1 MSKGWDSMLEFDFL
15 GKYWP
20 MFLQGS
26 ELTLIIS
33 IIGVVIGFLIG
44 LLLVL
49 MRMSQLKVLN
59 WIARIYVSIVRGTP
73 SMIQVL
79 LIYYILSK
87 TLPIP
92 QVQVLGSG
100 LDRIIPGALA
110 LGLNSGAYTSEIF
123 RSGIISI
130 PAGQTEAGLSLG
142 MSRRDTLF
150 EIVLPQALRNT
161 LPAMG
166 NEFITLIKESSVLFY
181 IGVQEVTAEALG
193 VGGTLYNFIPPLIVA
208 AVIYFVIT
216 QALAL
221 LLNWLETRMSKK
233 YTVSH

>member
-1 MSKGWDSMLEFDFL
+1 MFDFSFL

-20 MFLQGS
+20 LFMQGAS
-26 ELTLIIS
+26 LTLVIS
-33 IIGVVIGFLIG
+33 VIGVIMGFLIG
-44 LLLVL
+44 LLLVI
-49 MRMSQLKVLN
+49 MRMSNVKVIQ

-87 TLPIP
+87 SLPIP
-92 QVQVLGSG
+92 QTQLLGSG

-123 RSGIISI
+123 RSGVISI
-130 PAGQTEAGLSLG
+130 PEGQTEAGLSLG
-142 MSRRDTLF
+142 LSRHDTLF

-161 LPAMG
+161 LPAMA

-181 IGVQEVTAEALG
+181 IGVQEVTSEALG

-208 AVIYFVIT
+208 AIIYFVIT
-216 QALAL
+216 QLLAL
-221 LLNWLETRMSKK
+221 LLNALENQMSKK

>member
-1 MSKGWDSMLEFDFL
+1 MFDFL
-15 GKYWP
+15 GHYWP
-20 MFLQGS
+20 MFLQG
-26 ELTLIIS
+26 TLQTLLIS
-33 IIGVVIGFLIG
+33 IIGVIIGFLVG
-44 LLLVL
+44 LLMTL
-49 MRMSQLKVLN
+49 MRMSSVKPVS

-73 SMIQVL
+73 SMIQVML
-79 LIYYILSK
+79 VYYFLSK
-87 TLPIP
+87 TLPLP
-92 QVQVLGSG
+92 DVQVLGSG

-142 MSRRDTLF
+142 MSQRQTMF
-150 EIVLPQALRNT
+150 SIILPQALRNT

-193 VGGTLYNFIPPLIVA
+193 VGGTLYNFIPPLLVA
-208 AVIYFVIT
+208 AAIYFVIT
-216 QALAL
+216 QALSF
-221 LLNWLETRMSKK
+221 LLNYMENKMSKK
-233 YTVSH
+233 YTVAG

>member
-1 MSKGWDSMLEFDFL
+1 MFDFSFL

-20 MFLQGS
+20 LFMQGAS
-26 ELTLIIS
+26 LTLVIS
-33 IIGVVIGFLIG
+33 VIGVIMGFLIG
-44 LLLVL
+44 LLLVI
-49 MRMSQLKVLN
+49 MRMSNVKVIQ

-87 TLPIP
+87 SLPIP
-92 QVQVLGSG
+92 QTQLLGSG

-123 RSGIISI
+123 RSGVISI
-130 PAGQTEAGLSLG
+130 PEGQTEAGLSLG
-142 MSRRDTLF
+142 LSRHDTLF

-181 IGVQEVTAEALG
+181 IGVQEVTSEALG

-208 AVIYFVIT
+208 AIIYFVIT
-216 QALAL
+216 QLLAL
-221 LLNWLETRMSKK
+221 LLNALENRMSKK

>member
-1 MSKGWDSMLEFDFL
+1 MFDFL
-15 GKYWP
+15 GHYWP
-20 MFLQGS
+20 MFIQGTLQ
-26 ELTLIIS
+26 TLLIS
-33 IIGVVIGFLIG
+33 IIGVIIGFLVG
-44 LLLVL
+44 LLMTL
-49 MRMSQLKVLN
+49 MRMSSVKPVS

-73 SMIQVL
+73 SMIQVML
-79 LIYYILSK
+79 VYYFLSK
-87 TLPIP
+87 TLPLP
-92 QVQVLGSG
+92 DVQVLGSG

-142 MSRRDTLF
+142 MSQRQTMF
-150 EIVLPQALRNT
+150 SIILPQALRNT

-193 VGGTLYNFIPPLIVA
+193 VGGTLYNFIPPLLVA
-208 AVIYFVIT
+208 AAIYFVIT
-216 QALAL
+216 QALSL
-221 LLNWLETRMSKK
+221 LLNYMENKMSKK
-233 YTVSH
+233 YTVAG

>member
-1 MSKGWDSMLEFDFL
+1 MLNFDFL

-26 ELTLIIS
+26 ELTLVIS

-49 MRMSQLKVLN
+49 MRMSKLKILN
-59 WIARIYVSIVRGTP
+59 WIAGIYVSIVRGTP

-142 MSRRDTLF
+142 MSRHDTLF

-221 LLNWLETRMSKK
+221 LLNWLEKRMSKK
-233 YTVSH
+233 YTVSN

>member
-1 MSKGWDSMLEFDFL
+1 MLEFGFL

>member
-1 MSKGWDSMLEFDFL
+1 MFSFL
-15 GKYWP
+15 GHYWP
-20 MFLQGS
+20 MFLQG
-26 ELTLIIS
+26 TLQTLLIS
-33 IIGVVIGFLIG
+33 VIGVLIGFLVG
-44 LLLVL
+44 LLMTL
-49 MRMSQLKVLN
+49 MRMSNVKVIS

-73 SMIQVL
+73 SMIQVML
-79 LIYYILSK
+79 VYYFLSK
-87 TLPIP
+87 TLPLP
-92 QVQVLGSG
+92 DVQVLGSG

-142 MSRRDTLF
+142 MSQRQTMF
-150 EIVLPQALRNT
+150 SIILPQALRNT

-193 VGGTLYNFIPPLIVA
+193 VGGTLYNFIPPLLVA
-208 AVIYFVIT
+208 AAIYFVIT
-216 QALAL
+216 QALSL
-221 LLNWLETRMSKK
+221 LLNHLESKMSKK
-233 YTVSH
+233 YTVAG

>member
-1 MSKGWDSMLEFDFL
+1 MMEFDFL

-26 ELTLIIS
+26 ELTLVIS
-33 IIGVVIGFLIG
+33 IIGVIIGFLIG

-49 MRMSQLKVLN
+49 MRMSKLKVLN
-59 WIARIYVSIVRGTP
+59 WIATIYVSIVRGTP

-79 LIYYILSK
+79 LVYYILSK

-92 QVQVLGSG
+92 DVQVLGSG

-221 LLNWLETRMSKK
+221 LLNWLEKRMSKK
-233 YTVSH
+233 YVVSN

>member
-1 MSKGWDSMLEFDFL
+1 MFDFL

-20 MFLQGS
+20 LFLQGS
-26 ELTLIIS
+26 GLTLIIS
-33 IIGVVIGFLIG
+33 VIGVIIGFLIG

-49 MRMSQLKVLN
+49 MRMSRVKLFN
-59 WIARIYVSIVRGTP
+59 WIAAIYVSIVRGTP

-79 LIYYILSK
+79 LIYYALSK
-87 TLPIP
+87 SLPIP
-92 QVQVLGSG
+92 DVQVLGSG

-142 MSRRDTLF
+142 LSQRDTMF

-208 AVIYFVIT
+208 AAIYFVIT

-221 LLNWLETRMSKK
+221 LLNWLEKRMSKK
-233 YTVSH
+233 YVVSN

>member
-1 MSKGWDSMLEFDFL
+1 MLNFNFL

-26 ELTLIIS
+26 ELTLVIS

-49 MRMSQLKVLN
+49 MRMSKLKILN
-59 WIARIYVSIVRGTP
+59 WIAGIYVSIVRGTP

-142 MSRRDTLF
+142 MSRHDTLF

-221 LLNWLETRMSKK
+221 LLNWLEKRMSKK
-233 YTVSH
+233 YTVSN

>member
-1 MSKGWDSMLEFDFL
+1 M
-15 GKYWP
+15 
-20 MFLQGS
+20 QGAS
-26 ELTLIIS
+26 LTLVIS
-33 IIGVVIGFLIG
+33 VIGVIMGFLIG
-44 LLLVL
+44 LLLVI
-49 MRMSQLKVLN
+49 MRMSNVKVIQ

-92 QVQVLGSG
+92 QTQLLGSG

-123 RSGIISI
+123 RSGVISI
-130 PAGQTEAGLSLG
+130 PEGQTEAGLSLG
-142 MSRRDTLF
+142 LSRHDTLF

-181 IGVQEVTAEALG
+181 IGVQEVTSEALG

-208 AVIYFVIT
+208 AIIYFMIT
-216 QALAL
+216 QLLAL
-221 LLNWLETRMSKK
+221 LLNALENRMSKR

>member
-1 MSKGWDSMLEFDFL
+1 MGH
-15 GKYWP
+15 YWP
-20 MFLQGS
+20 MFLQG
-26 ELTLIIS
+26 TLQTLLIS
-33 IIGVVIGFLIG
+33 VIGVIMGFLVG
-44 LLLVL
+44 LLITL
-49 MRMSQLKVLN
+49 MRMSDLKILS

-73 SMIQVL
+73 SMIQVML
-79 LIYYILSK
+79 VYYFLSK

-92 QVQVLGSG
+92 EVQVLGSG
-100 LDRIIPGALA
+100 LDRVIPGALA

-142 MSRRDTLF
+142 MSRRQTMF
-150 EIVLPQALRNT
+150 SIILPQALRNT

-193 VGGTLYNFIPPLIVA
+193 VGGTLYNFIPPLLVA
-208 AVIYFVIT
+208 AAIYFVIT
-216 QALAL
+216 QALSL
-221 LLNWLETRMSKK
+221 LLNNLESKMSKK
-233 YTVSH
+233 YTVAG

>member
-1 MSKGWDSMLEFDFL
+1 MYHTSF
-15 GKYWP
+15 
-20 MFLQGS
+20 
-26 ELTLIIS
+26 
-33 IIGVVIGFLIG
+33 
-44 LLLVL
+44 
-49 MRMSQLKVLN
+49 
-59 WIARIYVSIVRGTP
+59 
-73 SMIQVL
+73 
-79 LIYYILSK
+79 
-87 TLPIP
+87 
-92 QVQVLGSG
+92 QVLGSG

-142 MSRRDTLF
+142 LSRRDTLF

-221 LLNWLETRMSKK
+221 LLNWLEKRMSQK
-233 YTVSH
+233 YTVSN

>member
-1 MSKGWDSMLEFDFL
+1 MLNFDFL

-26 ELTLIIS
+26 ELTLVIS

-49 MRMSQLKVLN
+49 MRMSKLKILN
-59 WIARIYVSIVRGTP
+59 WIAGIYVSIVRGTP

-123 RSGIISI
+123 RSVIISI

-142 MSRRDTLF
+142 MSRHDTLF

-221 LLNWLETRMSKK
+221 LLNWLEKRMSKK
-233 YTVSH
+233 YTVSN